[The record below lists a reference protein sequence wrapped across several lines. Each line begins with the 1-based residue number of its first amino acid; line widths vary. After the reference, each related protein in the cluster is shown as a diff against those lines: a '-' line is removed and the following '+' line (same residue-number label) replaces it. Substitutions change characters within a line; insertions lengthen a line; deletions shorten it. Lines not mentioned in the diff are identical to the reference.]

1 MIQIPVLVFA
11 RYLRNRRT
19 YGLKQV
25 KYAEKKENQIPFK
38 YYRSAIAAIM
48 RYHRGGNDPIEF
60 KKARE
65 KLTKSL
71 ALCEKPGKAV
81 ILRNNLRA
89 IANYQMHFGNRVFE
103 IRSVPSLKLHA
114 ANIVISAKVDMY
126 VLEDGRPM
134 LIKLDLCKAKQ
145 NEVEVE
151 SMLAITSEAAKSEGL
166 HISAK
171 SVLKLRVEDGSE
183 SHGRE
188 LRPAELRDVYAAGV
202 EIEGAWEGL

>member
-1 MIQIPVLVFA
+1 
-11 RYLRNRRT
+11 
-19 YGLKQV
+19 
-25 KYAEKKENQIPFK
+25 
-38 YYRSAIAAIM
+38 
-48 RYHRGGNDPIEF
+48 
-60 KKARE
+60 
-65 KLTKSL
+65 
-71 ALCEKPGKAV
+71 
-81 ILRNNLRA
+81 
-89 IANYQMHFGNRVFE
+89 MHFGNRVFE